1 MINENKNGIHKN
13 EIYLANKTKEDFTKY
28 SSLTNEFA
36 KQEEVNKNQKKNFED
51 EQNANNNKIIK
62 DLEKLRGNITKS
74 TNMLIEKINVIK
86 SKSDEN

>member
-36 KQEEVNKNQKKNFED
+36 KQEEVNKN
-51 EQNANNNKIIK
+51 
-62 DLEKLRGNITKS
+62 
-74 TNMLIEKINVIK
+74 
-86 SKSDEN
+86 